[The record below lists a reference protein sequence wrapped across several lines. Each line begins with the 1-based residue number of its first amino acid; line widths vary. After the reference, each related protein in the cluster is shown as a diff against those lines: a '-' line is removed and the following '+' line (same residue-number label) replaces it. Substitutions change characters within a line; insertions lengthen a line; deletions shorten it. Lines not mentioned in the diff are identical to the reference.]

1 MKRIQ
6 EVLKNPNRIL
16 VFPFDLMAHYLRCL
30 SLVSNL
36 PESEVMFAESKS
48 YNSFVHEKEFSTFE
62 CEGFDASFVLE
73 RAENFDFSWLNYKD
87 ANRVLL
93 SQISVINEFKPDL
106 VIGDTSPTLKMA
118 AEICGV
124 RYVTLM
130 NGYMSKYYSKV
141 RALSKFHPGY
151 EHLLKLPPEI
161 AEKITSFAE
170 RIAFW
175 YVHKPFRKLRTEN
188 KLKRLK
194 SFIDETEGDEV
205 LICDHFNIFPQKAIP
220 NNYHE
225 IGPLIWESEDT
236 LKGIDQEIDRKKK
249 TILVS
254 MGSSGN
260 WKNVVFLNS
269 GLYNQYN
276 IITAGD
282 KDALLKGSN
291 VFSRDFLNLDKA
303 LVISDLFICHGGS
316 GTSAMGVAQKVKMLF
331 FTSHFEQEWN
341 VKGMV
346 DAGFGLDGTGSS
358 ESEIDRVITSLV
370 S

>member
-6 EVLKNPNRIL
+6 EVLKSPNRIL

-36 PESEVMFAESKS
+36 SENEVLFAESKS
-48 YNSFVHEKEFSTFE
+48 YNSFVHKKGFSTFK
-62 CEGFDASFVLE
+62 CEVFDPSFVME
-73 RAENFDFSWLNYKD
+73 CAENFDFSWLNYKD

-93 SQISVINEFKPDL
+93 SQISVIKEHKPDL

-124 RYVTLM
+124 RYVTVI

-141 RALSKFHPGY
+141 RALSKFHPGHQ
-151 EHLLKLPPEI
+151 HLSKLPPEI

-175 YVHKPFRKLRTEN
+175 YVHKPFRKLRKEN
-188 KLKRLK
+188 NLKRLK
-194 SFIDETEGDEV
+194 SFIDESEGDDV

-225 IGPLIWESEDT
+225 IGPLVWESENNLQLVDE
-236 LKGIDQEIDRKKK
+236 EIDKKKK

-260 WKNVVFLNS
+260 WNNVAFLNS
-269 GLYNQYN
+269 EVYSQYN

-282 KDALLKGSN
+282 KDRLLKGTN
-291 VFSRDFLNLDKA
+291 VFPRDFLNLDKA
-303 LVISDLFICHGGS
+303 LVISDLFVCHGGS
-316 GTSAMGVAQKVKMLF
+316 GTSAMGVTQKVKMLF

-341 VKGMV
+341 VKGME
-346 DAGFGLDGTGSS
+346 DAGFGKDITLMSHLEINQTI
-358 ESEIDRVITSLV
+358 ESILV
-370 S
+370 

>member
-6 EVLKNPNRIL
+6 EVLKSPNRIL

-36 PESEVMFAESKS
+36 SENEVLFAESKS
-48 YNSFVHEKEFSTFE
+48 YNSFVNKKGFSTFK
-62 CEGFDASFVLE
+62 CEGFDPSFVME
-73 RAENFDFSWLNYKD
+73 CAENFDFSWLNYKD

-93 SQISVINEFKPDL
+93 SQISVIKEHKPDL

-124 RYVTLM
+124 RYVSLM

-141 RALSKFHPGY
+141 RSLSKFHPGY
-151 EHLLKLPPEI
+151 EYLSKLPPDVV
-161 AEKITSFAE
+161 AKITSFAE
-170 RIAFW
+170 RIAFR
-175 YVHKPFRKLRTEN
+175 YVHKPFRKLRKEN
-188 KLKRLK
+188 KLNRVK
-194 SFIDETEGDEV
+194 SFIDESAGDDV
-205 LICDHFNIFPQKAIP
+205 LLCDHFSIFPQDNLP

-225 IGPLIWESEDT
+225 IGPLHWESQGT
-236 LKGIDQEIDRKKK
+236 LLGLSKEIDKEKK

-260 WKNVVFLNS
+260 WSNVKFLTS
-269 GLYNQYN
+269 EVYNQYN

-282 KDALLKGSN
+282 LNHLIKGEN
-291 VFSRDFLNLDKA
+291 VFSRDFLNLEMA
-303 LVISDLFICHGGS
+303 LEITDLFICHGGS
-316 GTSAMGVAQKVKMLF
+316 GTSALGVTNKVKMLF

-341 VKGMV
+341 VKGME
-346 DAGFGLDGTGSS
+346 DGGYGIDITLMSPTEINHAIQSS
-358 ESEIDRVITSLV
+358 LS
-370 S
+370 